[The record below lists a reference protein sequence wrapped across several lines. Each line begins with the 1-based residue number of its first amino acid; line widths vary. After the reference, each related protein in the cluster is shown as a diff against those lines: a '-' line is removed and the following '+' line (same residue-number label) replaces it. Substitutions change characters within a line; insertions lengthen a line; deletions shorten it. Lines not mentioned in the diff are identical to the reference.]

1 MMLTDLAANID
12 LQIDSGSGG
21 RWTVLGPEV
30 ETDRFRAKLASTKLL
45 DHTKPNPD
53 GLILVGAISAQ
64 SAPLAWLAEKTEAL
78 NDGNSVVV
86 IDWQY
91 DGPVD
96 SGPPLERRLRKGKV
110 RRWFGENGFGVVTTL
125 ANQSLF
131 YVIKAVKGPAPAV
144 PHAGDFVAVATVA
157 ELPKN
162 TLKRVEL
169 FGQPVVVANTGKE
182 IVAFALAC
190 PHAGKPLDNGLLR
203 GRNIVC
209 RAHHYIWNVCSG
221 EPVEPSDEDIL
232 PRYPVR
238 VDQNTGQILVA
249 LAASA

>member
-1 MMLTDLAANID
+1 MKLTDLAAHID

-21 RWTVLGPEV
+21 RWAVLGPEV
-30 ETDRFRAKLASTKLL
+30 ETDEFRTKLASTKLL
-45 DHTKPNPD
+45 EQSESNPD
-53 GLILVGAISAQ
+53 NLILVGAMSAQ
-64 SAPLAWLAEKTEAL
+64 SAPLAWLAEITQSL
-78 NDGNSVVV
+78 NKGDRVIV

-91 DGPVD
+91 DGPPDV
-96 SGPPLERRLRKGKV
+96 GPPLERRFRKGKV
-110 RRWFGENGFGVVTTL
+110 RRWFRENGFGVVTTL
-125 ANQSLF
+125 ANQPLL
-131 YVIKAVKGPAPAV
+131 YVVKAVKGPAPAV

-232 PRYPVR
+232 PRYAVE

-249 LAASA
+249 LAAST